1 MTKIDVELDARH
13 AVCSPNFGDGEV
25 RDIRFRQPNVT
36 LAVYA
41 PVEDQTYEIDLEQV
55 CFLSFTTDHV
65 QNVIDRIELFQDT
78 SSASELVRSKIPL
91 QYRGV
96 KKMVFVIVPI
106 AGADIIS
113 VCDQVTISRCE
124 RSS

>member
-1 MTKIDVELDARH
+1 MTKIDVELDARR
-13 AVCSPNFGDGEV
+13 AVRFPNFGDGEV

-106 AGADIIS
+106 AGPDIIS

-124 RSS
+124 RSF